1 MSEDVIKRRHYR
13 RTQLSI
19 CKLFVSKND
28 TRWIEARLEDIS
40 AGGAK
45 FYIEN
50 LDLSTEEIFIKITVM
65 SGLTEFSF
73 KTKARVVRKDG
84 NNSYAVMFVEL
95 SSLNQVMLDEIINA
109 NNRRFENI

>member
-1 MSEDVIKRRHYR
+1 MSEDVKKRRHYR

-19 CKLFVSKND
+19 CKLYVSRNE
-28 TRWIEARLEDIS
+28 TRWIEAKLEDIS

-45 FYIEN
+45 FYLEN
-50 LDLSTEEIFIKITVM
+50 FELTEDEIFIKINVM
-65 SGLTEFSF
+65 SGLTEFTF
-73 KTKARVVRKDG
+73 KTKARIIRKDG

-109 NNRRFENI
+109 NNRRFDNI

>member
-1 MSEDVIKRRHYR
+1 MSEDVKKRRHYR

-19 CKLFVSKND
+19 CKLYVSRNE
-28 TRWIEARLEDIS
+28 TRWIEAKLEDIS

-45 FYIEN
+45 FYLEN
-50 LDLSTEEIFIKITVM
+50 LELTEEEIFIKINVM
-65 SGLTEFSF
+65 SGLTEFTF
-73 KTKARVVRKDG
+73 KTKARIIRKEG

-109 NNRRFENI
+109 NNRRFDNI